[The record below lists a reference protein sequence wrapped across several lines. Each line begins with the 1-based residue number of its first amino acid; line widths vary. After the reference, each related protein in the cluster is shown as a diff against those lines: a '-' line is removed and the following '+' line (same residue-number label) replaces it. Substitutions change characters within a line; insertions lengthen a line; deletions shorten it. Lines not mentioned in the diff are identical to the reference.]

1 MKSISSFILAIC
13 LFALPAAAQLPA
25 AVTDPDIPIT
35 WLGLD
40 FEEALIIGDASLDM
54 PSFTGIYAR
63 KINDIIEN
71 QPKRYDLEKY
81 LKKKTVHY
89 ETDMLNESNA
99 IIFTDNFVPS
109 APNLQSFT
117 MEEIADLVAD
127 YSLKDDT
134 GVGVALIVRAMDR
147 TKRRLRANL
156 TYIDMESKT
165 VLYTREFTVSAG
177 GTEWAAYWAN
187 AVRRV
192 LMEMQ
197 KEIKGKG

>member
-1 MKSISSFILAIC
+1 MKTFSSFIVAIC
-13 LFALPAAAQLPA
+13 LFALPATAQLPA

-54 PSFTGIYAR
+54 PSFTGIYAK
-63 KINDIIEN
+63 KINDMIEN
-71 QPKRYDLEKY
+71 QPKRYDFEKY

-89 ETDMLNESNA
+89 ETDALNESNA

-109 APNLQSFT
+109 APNLKSFT

-134 GVGVALIVRAMDR
+134 GIGVVLIVRSMDR
-147 TKRRLRANL
+147 IKRRLTANL
-156 TYIDMESKT
+156 TYIDMDSRT
-165 VLYTREFTVSAG
+165 VLYTKEFTASG
-177 GTEWAAYWAN
+177 GGVEWAAYWAN

-192 LMEMQ
+192 LVEMQ
-197 KEIKGKG
+197 KSIKN